1 MKTREK
7 KNGLPIVQ
15 APVRGNS
22 DESLTT
28 PLSSTECSRK
38 RRKDI
43 YIYSNKCLHMELKKK
58 YSLKKKLKAVKMP

>member
-15 APVRGNS
+15 APVRGIS

-43 YIYSNKCLHMELKKK
+43 YIYI
-58 YSLKKKLKAVKMP
+58 

>member
-15 APVRGNS
+15 APVRGIS

-43 YIYSNKCLHMELKKK
+43 YIYIVISVCIWNLRK
-58 YSLKKKLKAVKMP
+58 STV